1 MKKRILFICNHNSAR
16 SQMAEALL
24 RHLHGDRYMAFSG
37 GIESTRVNPY
47 TIRVLDEIG
56 IETEGLF
63 SKSVEGFLGE
73 DFDQIVTVCD
83 GAMENCPFFPGGKEY
98 LHPSFG
104 DPIVIEG
111 DEEGTMESFRQVRDT
126 IMEWIESTY
135 G

>member
-1 MKKRILFICNHNSAR
+1 MRILFICNHNSAR

-24 RHLHGDRYMAFSG
+24 RHLYGDRYMAFSG

-56 IETEGLF
+56 IETKGLF

-83 GAMENCPFFPGGKEY
+83 GARENCPFFPGGKEY
-98 LHPSFG
+98 LHPSFE
-104 DPIVIEG
+104 DPSVMEG
-111 DEEGTMESFRQVRDT
+111 DEEGTLESFRRVRDT
-126 IMEWIESTY
+126 IMEWIEITY